1 MAQQNKLS
9 ITKADGSEVT
19 AQEVY
24 DAVMAGPCFIDV
36 GEGLGLVM
44 ITEIIWLDSSGAMGD
59 STDVVFCIVQ
69 NAAANVTAS
78 VGTEPTT
85 SK

>member
-24 DAVMAGPCFIDV
+24 DAVMAGPCFIDT
-36 GEGLGLVM
+36 GEGLVM
-44 ITEIIWLDSSGAMGD
+44 ITEIIWLDSSGAMEN

-69 NAAANVTAS
+69 NAAANVAAS
-78 VGTEPTT
+78 VGTTPTT

>member
-1 MAQQNKLS
+1 MATTSETYIS

-24 DAVMAGPCFIDV
+24 DAVMAGPCFIDIV
-36 GEGLGLVM
+36 DGLVM
-44 ITEIIWLDSSGAMGD
+44 ITEILWVDSSGATED
-59 STDVVFCIVQ
+59 SNDVVFCIVK
-69 NAAANVTAS
+69 NSAVKIAAK

>member
-1 MAQQNKLS
+1 MATISETYIS

-24 DAVMAGPCFIDV
+24 DAVMAGPCFIDI
-36 GEGLGLVM
+36 GEELAM
-44 ITEIIWLDSSGAMGD
+44 ITEIAWLDSSGTMAN
-59 STDVVFCIVQ
+59 STDVAFCIVK
-69 NAAANVTAS
+69 NKAIGVAAS
-78 VGTEPTT
+78 VGTKPTT